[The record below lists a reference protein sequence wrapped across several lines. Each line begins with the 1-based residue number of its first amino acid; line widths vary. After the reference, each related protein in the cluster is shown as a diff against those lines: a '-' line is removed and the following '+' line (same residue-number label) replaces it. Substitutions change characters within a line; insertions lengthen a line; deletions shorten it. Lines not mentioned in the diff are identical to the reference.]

1 LLFEK
6 NAYLG
11 GGGVEEVEKFL
22 IVLVLIVFFPSTVLR
37 TGIEGHLSDFLE
49 EAGGEVFTVSC

>member
-1 LLFEK
+1 M
-6 NAYLG
+6 G

-37 TGIEGHLSDFLE
+37 TGIEGHLSDLLE
-49 EAGGEVFTVSC
+49 KAGGEVFTVSC

>member
-6 NAYLG
+6 YSHLG

-22 IVLVLIVFFPSTVLR
+22 IVLVLIVPL
-37 TGIEGHLSDFLE
+37 IEGDLGDVFE
-49 EAGGEVFTVSC
+49 EAGH

>member
-6 NAYLG
+6 YSHLG

-37 TGIEGHLSDFLE
+37 TGIEGHLSDLLE
-49 EAGGEVFTVSC
+49 KAGGEVFTVSC